1 MFNPDIDTNCWL
13 NWFRNRSFCK
23 DSKIIY
29 TSQSFKSAIKFRLL
43 IPGKAFVHQLSC
55 GCSSSRQSEHIPLIR
70 DSMGIDL
77 SLKSNMFHCL
87 SCKIF
92 SASGTQERHNMVK
105 ELIMFFAE
113 SFLKKSTCGT
123 EYQYKNVHN
132 GERKN
137 VDFYIDYGHGIPC
150 NFVEVTLFNQGSPS
164 HSVNSEMGL
173 NNEFLKVENMK
184 RNQYKACG
192 LMNDKRLFP
201 FVVDMVGNIGPA
213 GLEFLKNLDHQ
224 SKMEKSFDLINLF
237 KNCLQLSLY
246 NSLHLQ
252 SKKFYDLIELKMED
266 CSAV

>member
-1 MFNPDIDTNCWL
+1 
-13 NWFRNRSFCK
+13 
-23 DSKIIY
+23 
-29 TSQSFKSAIKFRLL
+29 
-43 IPGKAFVHQLSC
+43 
-55 GCSSSRQSEHIPLIR
+55 
-70 DSMGIDL
+70 
-77 SLKSNMFHCL
+77 MFHCL
-87 SCKIF
+87 SCKVF

-123 EYQYKNVHN
+123 EYQYKNVFN

-137 VDFYIDYGHGIPC
+137 VDFYIDYGQGIPC

-164 HSVNSEMGL
+164 HSVNSEIGL

-192 LMNDKRLFP
+192 LMDDKRLFP

-213 GLEFLKNLDHQ
+213 GLEFLKNFTHQ

-237 KNCLQLSLY
+237 KNCLQLLLY

-252 SKKFYDLIELKMED
+252 SKKFYDLIELKMEEYF
-266 CSAV
+266 AV